1 MNVLKAILAERNM
14 TLKQLAGL
22 SGVSK
27 RTLDPY
33 LSGKAEWKNARA
45 SILLSVADALEIDPH
60 ALVQGK
66 VEINI
71 STEKEKMQKD
81 KKNT

>member
-1 MNVLKAILAERNM
+1 MLKSINE
-14 TLKQLAGL
+14 
-22 SGVSK
+22 
-27 RTLDPY
+27 RTLDPH

-60 ALVQGK
+60 TLVQGK

-71 STEKEKMQKD
+71 LTEEKIQKN